1 MHGHLRMASAIG
13 VFALAAFA
21 AAPAIAQGTFP
32 SSAQEFPSQFWT
44 ERMMKVMDANKDG
57 MVSRDEFMT
66 YMGKQYDMMDTG
78 KKRML
83 TAQQFMDKKMMSST
97 FPFSVSETGPR

>member
-1 MHGHLRMASAIG
+1 MNKQLRMASAVG
-13 VFALAAFA
+13 VFALAAMA
-21 AAPAIAQGTFP
+21 AFPALAQGTFP

-44 ERMMKVMDANKDG
+44 ERMMKAMDTNKDG
-57 MVSRDEFMT
+57 MVSRDEYMA
-66 YMGKQYDMMDTG
+66 YMGKQFDMMDAG

-97 FPFSVSETGPR
+97 FPFSPSETGSR